1 LTRAINYLQFECAHL
16 FPNIFI
22 ILSEPLQ
29 CLTPHAESQIVN
41 QTAFIV
47 S

>member
-1 LTRAINYLQFECAHL
+1 VFLDT
-16 FPNIFI
+16 
-22 ILSEPLQ
+22 
-29 CLTPHAESQIVN
+29 QIVN

>member
-1 LTRAINYLQFECAHL
+1 VQD
-16 FPNIFI
+16 
-22 ILSEPLQ
+22 
-29 CLTPHAESQIVN
+29 VN

>member
-1 LTRAINYLQFECAHL
+1 VFLHT
-16 FPNIFI
+16 
-22 ILSEPLQ
+22 
-29 CLTPHAESQIVN
+29 QIVN

>member
-1 LTRAINYLQFECAHL
+1 MQKHFHNSIGAPAVFLHM
-16 FPNIFI
+16 
-22 ILSEPLQ
+22 
-29 CLTPHAESQIVN
+29 QIVN

>member
-1 LTRAINYLQFECAHL
+1 MLIYL
-16 FPNIFI
+16 NIFT
-22 ILSEPLQ
+22 ILFLN
-29 CLTPHAESQIVN
+29 THIVN

>member
-1 LTRAINYLQFECAHL
+1 VFLHTH
-16 FPNIFI
+16 
-22 ILSEPLQ
+22 
-29 CLTPHAESQIVN
+29 IVN

>member
-1 LTRAINYLQFECAHL
+1 MFLHK
-16 FPNIFI
+16 
-22 ILSEPLQ
+22 
-29 CLTPHAESQIVN
+29 QIAN

>member
-1 LTRAINYLQFECAHL
+1 MFLQ
-16 FPNIFI
+16 
-22 ILSEPLQ
+22 
-29 CLTPHAESQIVN
+29 TQIVN